1 MSGLWEQIL
10 IVFGG
15 GIFALQFS
23 LMFNFTILSLII
35 CAMIV
40 ASGSFFVFQSY
51 LKNRS

>member
-23 LMFNFTILSLII
+23 LMFNFTVLSYLRDD
-35 CAMIV
+35 CCQRF
-40 ASGSFFVFQSY
+40 SSFN